1 MVQDLI
7 FATLETL
14 YMTLVSALFA
24 ILLGIPLGIALYML
38 SKVKKSHQN
47 LYSVLDWVVNIFRSI
62 IHYINNTYNS
72 FNPSLQEQC

>member
-38 SKVKKSHQN
+38 SKSEKNHQK
-47 LYSVLDWVVNIFRSI
+47 LFTLFSI
-62 IHYINNTYNS
+62 G
-72 FNPSLQEQC
+72 L